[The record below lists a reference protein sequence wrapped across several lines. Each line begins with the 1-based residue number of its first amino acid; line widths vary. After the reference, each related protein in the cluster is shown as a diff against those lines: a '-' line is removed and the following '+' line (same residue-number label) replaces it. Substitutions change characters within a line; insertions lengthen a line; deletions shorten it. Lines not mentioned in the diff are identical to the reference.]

1 MLTFI
6 YDASV
11 TALGFT
17 LAMTAWYFIGAIL
30 VTIFNANTRNTRV
43 LKNPK
48 SPTRTALFVLLVSMP
63 ACHLYNSAVARIV
76 YGQ

>member
-17 LAMTAWYFIGAIL
+17 LAMVAWYFIGAIL
-30 VTIFNANTRNTRV
+30 VTIFDANMRNTRV
-43 LKNPK
+43 LKNTK
-48 SPTRTALFVLLVSMP
+48 SSTSSALFVLLVTVP
-63 ACHLYNSAVARIV
+63 ACHLYNSVISRAV
-76 YGQ
+76 YGN